1 MSALGSQLTALP
13 RLPRLGPR
21 ASRAPQPPT
30 SHPPIISLFFGGE
43 QVSSAHMEAK
53 FSLRTW
59 VHMRA

>member
-21 ASRAPQPPT
+21 ASRAPQSPT
-30 SHPPIISLFFGGE
+30 SHPPIISPFFGGE